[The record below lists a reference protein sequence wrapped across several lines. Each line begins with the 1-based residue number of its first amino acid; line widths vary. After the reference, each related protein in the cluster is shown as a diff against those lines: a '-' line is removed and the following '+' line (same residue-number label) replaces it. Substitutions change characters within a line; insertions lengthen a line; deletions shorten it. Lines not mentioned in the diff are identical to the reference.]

1 MGGINMSNM
10 SILLPYRKKG
20 TAVQFLLKRE
30 YVLGWDQ
37 HPDLCG
43 ISYIGPDN
51 ELESKL
57 LDNFNK
63 EVESSIDSDDLIRLG
78 VCAVKRQSEHICYL
92 YAVDLTHLAPIK
104 AFVDTG
110 SEDFLWAND
119 EKLLES
125 IDPQLL
131 TCYAKLKYL
140 VLS

>member
-1 MGGINMSNM
+1 MSNM

-20 TAVQFLLKRE
+20 TSIQFLLKRE

-43 ISYIGPDN
+43 ISYIGPDAD
-51 ELESKL
+51 LESKL
-57 LDNFNK
+57 LEDFNK
-63 EVESSIDSDDLIRLG
+63 VVETLISSDDLIRLG

-92 YAVDLTHLAPIK
+92 YAVDLTHTPFVK
-104 AFVDTG
+104 DFVDTG
-110 SEDFLWAND
+110 AEEYLWAND
-119 EKLLES
+119 EKILES

-131 TCYAKLKYL
+131 ACYAKLKYL

>member
-1 MGGINMSNM
+1 MSNM

-20 TAVQFLLKRE
+20 TAIQFLLKRE

-43 ISYIGPDN
+43 ISYIGADD

-57 LDNFNK
+57 VENLNK
-63 EVESSIDSDDLIRLG
+63 EVTLGVTSDDLIRLG

-92 YAVDLTHLAPIK
+92 YAVDLTHLQPIK

-110 SEDFLWAND
+110 SEDFLWASD
-119 EKLLES
+119 EKVLES

-131 TCYAKLKYL
+131 ACYAKLKYL